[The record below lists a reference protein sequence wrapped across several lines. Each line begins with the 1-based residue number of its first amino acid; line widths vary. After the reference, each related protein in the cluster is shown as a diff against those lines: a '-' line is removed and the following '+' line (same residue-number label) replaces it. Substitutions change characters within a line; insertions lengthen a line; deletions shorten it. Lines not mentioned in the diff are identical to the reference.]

1 MRYEDW
7 DILLFPRDGQVPLKE
22 FRVACHVVHDDEL
35 SHINGSP
42 GLPTVCCF
50 VPSLPPGAPYKLS
63 IHSWA
68 TPPISQ
74 STRSYGKFADRVVFE
89 VRLFVDG
96 RFVSSASMNRAGPWP
111 NVLKNSFGFS
121 DAGELP
127 LSFPKFQRELLDQSY
142 WSPADDLGRIKV
154 IISESYP
161 RESLSVPFERLKN
174 IVAFSFQHAP
184 LEILESSAIA
194 WPNSA
199 MWRAM
204 PFTASS

>member
-63 IHSWA
+63 IHSWV

-74 STRSYGKFADRVVFE
+74 STRSCGKFADRVVFE
-89 VRLFVDG
+89 VRL
-96 RFVSSASMNRAGPWP
+96 SASMNRAGPWP

-121 DAGELP
+121 DAGELS

-174 IVAFSFQHAP
+174 I
-184 LEILESSAIA
+184 
-194 WPNSA
+194 
-199 MWRAM
+199 
-204 PFTASS
+204 

>member
-7 DILLFPRDGQVPLKE
+7 DILLFPRDSQVPLKE
-22 FRVACHVVHDDEL
+22 FRVACHVAHDDEL
-35 SHINGSP
+35 SDINGSP
-42 GLPTVCCF
+42 GLPIVCCF

-63 IHSWA
+63 IHSWS

-111 NVLKNSFGFS
+111 NVLKNSSGFS
-121 DAGELP
+121 DTGELP
-127 LSFPKFQRELLDQSY
+127 LSFPNFQRELLNQSY

-154 IISESYP
+154 VISESYP

-184 LEILESSAIA
+184 IDL
-194 WPNSA
+194 
-199 MWRAM
+199 
-204 PFTASS
+204 

>member
-127 LSFPKFQRELLDQSY
+127 LSFPQFQRELLDQSY

-174 IVAFSFQHAP
+174 I
-184 LEILESSAIA
+184 
-194 WPNSA
+194 
-199 MWRAM
+199 
-204 PFTASS
+204 

>member
-1 MRYEDW
+1 MRYQDW
-7 DILLFPRDGQVPLKE
+7 DVLLFPRDGQVPLKE

-35 SHINGSP
+35 SHINSSP
-42 GLPTVCCF
+42 KLPTVCCF
-50 VPSLPPGAPYKLS
+50 VPSLPPGAPYKVS
-63 IHSWA
+63 IHSWS

-96 RFVSSASMNRAGPWP
+96 RFVSSASVNRAGPWP
-111 NVLKNSFGFS
+111 NVLKNSFGLS
-121 DAGELP
+121 DTGELP
-127 LSFPKFQRELLDQSY
+127 LIFPDFQRELLNQSF

-154 IISESYP
+154 VISERYP

-184 LEILESSAIA
+184 LG
-194 WPNSA
+194 
-199 MWRAM
+199 RD
-204 PFTASS
+204 T